1 MAYLNLIDGNFRSD
15 YLLRILNRPGRYL
28 KESVF
33 RNVQKFTET
42 ALTDA
47 ARSYTSRYH
56 SLVDHILKL
65 YKDLCSL
72 RGKTLQEKVSGIANQ
87 IGYQKYLT
95 EYAGFTGQ
103 DSSALLEKL
112 NYYVSDSERF
122 ANRDTW
128 HLSAVS
134 HIRCHRS
141 QMRERTDQGVI
152 LSTMHRSKEPP
163 WDIVFIINCCEGYTP
178 IAKAEKNSEP
188 EEERRLF
195 YVAMTR
201 ERLYLLNHTSKPGY
215 KHARTQVKPSIFLS
229 EIKEG
234 VQWQNHENGKT
245 GIESELQRTEIEKDF
260 IEGNPASFQKGMN
273 VHHKSF
279 WPGTVIRKTLS
290 FVTVR
295 FEGSDKIFFFEIIEC

>member
-1 MAYLNLIDGNFRSD
+1 M
-15 YLLRILNRPGRYL
+15 
-28 KESVF
+28 VT
-33 RNVQKFTET
+33 FTE
-42 ALTDA
+42 DA
-47 ARSYTSRYH
+47 ARSCTSRYH
-56 SLVDHILKL
+56 SPIDHTLKL

-103 DSSALLEKL
+103 DSSTLLEKL

-122 ANRDTW
+122 ADRDTW
-128 HLSAVS
+128 YLAAVS

-141 QMRERTDQGVI
+141 QMKERTDQGVI
-152 LSTMHRSKEPP
+152 LSTMHRSKGPP

-178 IAKAEKNSEP
+178 ITKAEKKSEL

-195 YVAMTR
+195 YVAMTRAR

-245 GIESELQRTEIEKDF
+245 GIESELQRMEIEKDF

-279 WPGTVIRKTLS
+279 GPGTVIRKT
-290 FVTVR
+290 
-295 FEGSDKIFFFEIIEC
+295 